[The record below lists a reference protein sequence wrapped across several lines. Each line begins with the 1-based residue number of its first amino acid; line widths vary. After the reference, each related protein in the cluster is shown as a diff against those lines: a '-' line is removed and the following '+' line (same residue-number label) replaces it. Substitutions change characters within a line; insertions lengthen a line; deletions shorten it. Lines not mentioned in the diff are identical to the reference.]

1 LRPHIGIE
9 QFTQRFATAL
19 PQLGYPE
26 IGFTVEGTQIRLEI
40 PQLLRVTHEEHFA
53 AVRDEFL
60 TMLDSGVE
68 PKNLRGNLLSK
79 YLLLANAR
87 ETAMG

>member
-1 LRPHIGIE
+1 
-9 QFTQRFATAL
+9 
-19 PQLGYPE
+19 
-26 IGFTVEGTQIRLEI
+26 
-40 PQLLRVTHEEHFA
+40 
-53 AVRDEFL
+53 
-60 TMLDSGVE
+60 MLDSGVE